1 MTVATATPC
10 PSASGPL
17 PQAGRPSH
25 LLVSE
30 IFHSLQG
37 EGASLGRPC
46 AFLRLGGCNLACS
59 WCDTPYTW
67 DWTGRN
73 GRKYDPQQELRRM
86 TPEEILPKLVATGAR
101 LLVVSG
107 GEPML
112 QYAAL
117 CPLLDMLRRR
127 GWRSEVETN
136 GTVLPPSGTP
146 PHLSMFDRYTV
157 SLKLV
162 NSRNGGE
169 RLNPDAIKWYRS
181 TGCAIWKFVVV
192 EPRDL
197 DEVQKIVDAHGLA
210 KDPVYIMPEGRRPA
224 VILDRMKLLAE
235 PVIARGWSL
244 TPRLHVLLWG
254 DERGR

>member
-86 TPEEILPKLVATGAR
+86 TPEE
-101 LLVVSG
+101 
-107 GEPML
+107 
-112 QYAAL
+112 
-117 CPLLDMLRRR
+117 
-127 GWRSEVETN
+127 
-136 GTVLPPSGTP
+136 VLPPPGTP
-146 PHLSMFDRYTV
+146 PNLSMFDRYTV